1 MLAQSVAADFGGKVR
16 FVSENYG
23 DSKIAKKFG
32 VTRYPAIFVDDVLVA
47 TPKDFGFYGK
57 GEGAGDGRYTP
68 WKSAASHERFRTDL
82 SKVIDLLLAGRRE
95 AARRAAGPLP
105 SDGKEVAAF
114 PALTISD
121 LDGRKL
127 TREDLAGRVVLVE
140 LWATWCPPCRGTLGW
155 LGQLKKKYGDR
166 LAVVAVAVD
175 SDEADVRRLAK
186 DLGLPLVWSM
196 GTAEVVRAFGDVTAV
211 PTLLLFDAA
220 GRSAGSFYG
229 APPTLHAEAEAKLAS
244 VAGPASGASR

>member
-1 MLAQSVAADFGGKVR
+1 MLAQSVARDFGGKVR

-23 DSKIAKKFG
+23 SSAIAKKFG

-68 WKSAASHERFRTDL
+68 WKTAASHDRFRADL
-82 SKVIDLLLAGRRE
+82 SRVIGLLLEGRQE
-95 AARRAAGPLP
+95 AARAAAAP
-105 SDGKEVAAF
+105 SDGKEVTAF
-114 PALTISD
+114 PAVTITD

-127 TREDLAGRVVLVE
+127 GREELANRVVLVE

-166 LAVVAVAVD
+166 LAVVAIAVD
-175 SDEADVRRLAK
+175 SDEANVRKVAGE
-186 DLGLPLVWSM
+186 LGLPIVWSM
-196 GTAEVVRAFGDVTAV
+196 GTADVVRAFGDVTAV
-211 PTLLLFDAA
+211 PTLLMFDRG

-229 APPTLHAEAEAKLAS
+229 APPTLHPDAEAKLAS
-244 VAGPASGASR
+244 VIDRVAAVSR